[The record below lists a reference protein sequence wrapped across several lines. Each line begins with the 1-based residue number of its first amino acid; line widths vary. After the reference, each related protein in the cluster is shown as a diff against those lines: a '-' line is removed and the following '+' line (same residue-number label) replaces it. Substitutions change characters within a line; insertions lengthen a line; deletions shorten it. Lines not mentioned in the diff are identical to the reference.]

1 MLRPTD
7 NLRADHAVVSR
18 GIAALQGLACHVRRG
33 GAFPVADC
41 ALLLRFL
48 REFVIAVHMRKE
60 QGHVCPAVAMRGDD
74 AAAALVGE
82 LARLHEEV
90 IELTHALVLFWEPVG
105 ELSPEER
112 AGFANTVDA
121 VTGRARRMQQL
132 EEGDLYP
139 VCDRVVPADDQLDWN
154 REWHQLET
162 ERGGRTSWADQILA
176 VAERWALPRRPSDG
190 G

>member
-41 ALLLRFL
+41 ARLLRFL

-60 QGHVCPAVAMRGDD
+60 QEHVCPAVAMRGDE
-74 AAAALVGE
+74 AVAALVGE
-82 LARLHEEV
+82 LARLHDEV
-90 IELTHALVLFWEPVG
+90 RELTHALVLFWEPVG

-121 VTGRARRMQQL
+121 VTSRARRMQQL
-132 EEGDLYP
+132 EDTELYP
-139 VCDRVVPADDQLDWN
+139 TCDRVVPADDQLDWN
-154 REWHQLET
+154 RDWRQLEV
-162 ERGGRTSWADQILA
+162 ERGGRSAWADEVHALA
-176 VAERWALPRRPSDG
+176 DRWALPRRPCDG